1 MDNGDGDSVEANANV
16 DAAEDE
22 LGFDIPLLWRTL
34 DFTRPVIIRQ

>member
-1 MDNGDGDSVEANANV
+1 MDNGDGDSVEAN
-16 DAAEDE
+16 AAEDE